1 MIGLRHRNGIFC
13 QEGSGARRAQLE
25 RLRGVGRDHGPEELR
40 SKLQNFNRDEVREL
54 ALEAGLRVRKDRTA
68 TWLPVGELR
77 TALLEHLEPQRS
89 AAAEEFAA
97 FVLCFLFFCLILQTK
112 HGHIERVVR
121 VLGRHG
127 RVLYLSATFPHTT
140 WVRAFSRATGCGRWR
155 DYIGCFERTGFR
167 PTGTVR
173 GPGVPCLCRVLVF

>member
-1 MIGLRHRNGIFC
+1 MC

-25 RLRGVGRDHGPEELR
+25 RWRVEGRENGPDWLR
-40 SKLQNFNRDEVREL
+40 STLQNLSWQDVR
-54 ALEAGLRVRKDRTA
+54 ASAQAAGLRVRKDGTR

-97 FVLCFLFFCLILQTK
+97 FVLCFLFFRLILQTK

-127 RVLYLSATFPHTT
+127 RVLHLSDTFPHTT
-140 WVRAFSRATGCGRWR
+140 RVRLFSRATGCGRWS
-155 DYIGCFERTGFR
+155 DYSGCFERSGFL
-167 PTGTVR
+167 TSGTVR
-173 GPGVPCLCRVLVF
+173 GLGVPCLCRVIVF

>member
-1 MIGLRHRNGIFC
+1 MIGLRHRHGIFC

-25 RLRGVGRDHGPEELR
+25 RWRVEGRENGPDWLR
-40 SKLQNFNRDEVREL
+40 SQLQDLSWQDVR
-54 ALEAGLRVRKDRTA
+54 ASAQAAGLRVRKDGTR

-89 AAAEEFAA
+89 SAAEEFAA

-140 WVRAFSRATGCGRWR
+140 WVCLFSRATGCGRWR
-155 DYIGCFERTGFR
+155 DYNGCFERSGFR

-173 GPGVPCLCRVLVF
+173 